1 MKIKNSC
8 CLGFLFLLLPF
19 ACHGPIYQAPEM
31 TTAEAR
37 AAFDKKIRNETIGA
51 LLNTSPDTIYWPGAF
66 WAMYAFEIRNDTTRA
81 MLEKCIREYPS
92 LSDGTKYEFWLALK
106 ALYPEDYKAEARK
119 LLAAE
124 ENGKVYALGAQLLLD
139 EPEFIMENIPE
150 GEACQTACLKEQL
163 AGEGTE
169 LFLPAHLK
177 AFLQSPL
184 FRGRRHILSLQPRN
198 RNYPGL
204 AVVVDENGEPA
215 SDKKGNLLAFPQLAR
230 AASNIPFYLT
240 NGNSPCGLYA
250 ILGTANSLNAFIGPS
265 PNIQMAM
272 PWEVDP
278 LIFYHGK
285 EPGVDWSLP
294 LYEKHLP
301 QAELPAQ
308 LLESFKAGR
317 CGRTEIIANGTT
329 INPEYF
335 RHQPFY
341 PLTPSLGC
349 FTARELYDP
358 KSGRLQESAQ
368 IEMVEAFLGAKGE
381 NGYFLAVNIFDEDR
395 PVGPEDVRPFFS
407 GN

>member
-1 MKIKNSC
+1 MKIKTIRCSS
-8 CLGFLFLLLPF
+8 FFLLLLAF
-19 ACHGPIYQAPEM
+19 ACQGPIYRSPEM
-31 TTAEAR
+31 TTAEGR
-37 AAFDKKIRNETIGA
+37 AALDKKLRTETIGA
-51 LLNTSPDTIYWPGAF
+51 LKDTGPDTTDWSGAF

-81 MLEKCIREYPS
+81 MLEKCIREYPR

-106 ALYPEDYKAEARK
+106 VLYPENYKAEARK
-119 LLAAE
+119 LLTAE

-150 GEACQTACLKEQL
+150 GESCQIECLKEQL

-169 LFLPAHLK
+169 LFLPVHLE

-184 FRGRRHILSLQPRN
+184 FRGRRHIISFQPHN

-204 AVVVDENGEPA
+204 AVVVDEKGKPVRNEKGE
-215 SDKKGNLLAFPQLAR
+215 LLASPQLAR
-230 AASNIPFYLT
+230 AASNVPYYFT

-272 PWEVDP
+272 PWEVSP
-278 LIFYHGK
+278 EVFFHGK
-285 EPGVDWSLP
+285 ETEGSWSLP

-301 QAELPAQ
+301 EGELPDHV
-308 LLESFKAGR
+308 LESFKAGR
-317 CGRTEIIANGTT
+317 CGRTEIIAHGTT

-349 FTARELYDP
+349 FTARERYDP

-381 NGYFLAVNIFDEDR
+381 NGYFLAVDVIDDDR
-395 PVGPEDVRPFFS
+395 PVRPEDVRAFFS